1 MLTSPPSKSPT
12 KPPTSA
18 PTNLPTNHPTSSP
31 IKDTSPKVYQTHNTD
46 DPNSNAKG
54 LMFSI
59 VTKSK
64 AISITDLGII
74 GKKSG
79 DKDVSIYYKLGA
91 YSMNEDNDWTQVF
104 KDKVSLVQE
113 QIVKVTLDEEIV
125 IPAGATASVYIYSKN
140 GQLCTK
146 AKEGDSTETDD
157 FMLKAG
163 WITKNEF
170 EDLVEDKWGEFEG
183 EIFYL
188 SG

>member
-1 MLTSPPSKSPT
+1 
-12 KPPTSA
+12 
-18 PTNLPTNHPTSSP
+18 
-31 IKDTSPKVYQTHNTD
+31 
-46 DPNSNAKG
+46 
-54 LMFSI
+54 
-59 VTKSK
+59 
-64 AISITDLGII
+64 
-74 GKKSG
+74 
-79 DKDVSIYYKLGA
+79 
-91 YSMNEDNDWTQVF
+91 MNEDNDWTQVL

-125 IPAGATASVYIYSKN
+125 IPAGETASVYIYSKN

-146 AKEGDSTETDD
+146 AKEGDSTEADD

-183 EIFYL
+183 EVFYL

>member
-1 MLTSPPSKSPT
+1 MYSIILAPSLLFEVVVS
-12 KPPTSA
+12 
-18 PTNLPTNHPTSSP
+18 LPGF
-31 IKDTSPKVYQTHNTD
+31 
-46 DPNSNAKG
+46 AK
-54 LMFSI
+54 L
-59 VTKSK
+59 SK
-64 AISITDLGII
+64 LLFFVRGQ
-74 GKKSG
+74 
-79 DKDVSIYYKLGA
+79 A
-91 YSMNEDNDWTQVF
+91 YSMNEDNDWTQVL

-125 IPAGATASVYIYSKN
+125 VPAGETASVYIYSKN

-146 AKEGDSTETDD
+146 AKEGDSTEADD